1 MSALKNLAKE
11 TVIYG
16 MSHVLP
22 RILHFGVMT
31 IYLTHRFEDQVDYGI
46 YSELYAYATIL
57 LALMVFR
64 MDTAYFRFGSQR
76 EDKGEVF
83 ATVILPVVVI
93 AFLFSG
99 IMVLGAERI
108 AAMLDYP
115 NQAYYVKWFA
125 WILGLDALTSIVY
138 AKFRLESRPL
148 RFLFFRVANVLITV
162 IFVLFFLE
170 IIPAFNADIIPLWM
184 NSLGLRRE
192 LDFVFL
198 SNLIASITVAILM
211 IPEVFKINLKLD
223 TRLLRKAVAYS
234 WPLVLVALAASI
246 NQSSPMILQKYW
258 LSGTVEENQAWVG
271 IYSAGAKL
279 AILLNLFTTAFNYAA
294 EPFFF
299 NNAAKKNDKSIYGD
313 VALAYTIF
321 ASVTV
326 LGTYL
331 FIDVVMQLIGESYQG
346 GIVVVPILLM
356 AFVFLGLYYMVAIW
370 YKLSNNTRIGA
381 LVSGIGVLVTLVSNY
396 FLLPVVGIVGSAWGA
411 LACYSI
417 MVYVCYQ
424 WGKKYYPIAYP
435 WQRIIRVIFVT
446 AIVVFASHQI
456 RDILENT
463 PRFIYLINT
472 IFFIVSIGSLW
483 FMEKSFIFSVF
494 KR

>member
-64 MDTAYFRFGSQR
+64 MDTAYFRFGAQR

-299 NNAAKKNDKSIYGD
+299 NNAAKKDDKSIYGD

-472 IFFIVSIGSLW
+472 ILFIVSIGSLW

>member
-1 MSALKNLAKE
+1 MSSLKNLAKE
-11 TVIYG
+11 TVVYG

-31 IYLTHRFEDQVDYGI
+31 IYLTHRFDDQVDYGI

-64 MDTAYFRFGSQR
+64 MDTAYFRFGSKS
-76 EDKGEVF
+76 EDKGAVF
-83 ATVILPVVVI
+83 GTVLIPVIII
-93 AFLFSG
+93 ALLISG
-99 IMVLGAERI
+99 SMLLGADFI
-108 AAMLDYP
+108 AKILNYP
-115 NQAYYVKWFA
+115 EQAYYVKWFA
-125 WILGLDALTSIVY
+125 WILGLDALTAIVY
-138 AKFRLESRPL
+138 AKFRLENRPY

-162 IFVLFFLE
+162 ILVLFFLE
-170 IIPAFNADIIPLWM
+170 IVPIIDNQLTAKWM
-184 NSLGLRRE
+184 NTLGLKRE

-198 SNLIASITVAILM
+198 SNLFASISVALM
-211 IPEVFKINLKLD
+211 MSPEVIRVKFKIDRSLLKQAL
-223 TRLLRKAVAYS
+223 AYS
-234 WPLVLVALAASI
+234 WPLVLVALAGSV
-246 NQSSPMILQKYW
+246 NQSSPLIFQKYW
-258 LSGTVEENQAWVG
+258 LGGSLEENQAWVG

-321 ASVTV
+321 ASIVV

-331 FIDVVMQLIGESYQG
+331 FIDVVMLLIGESYQE

-356 AFVFLGLYYMVAIW
+356 AFIFLGLYYLVAIW

-381 LVSGIGVLVTLVSNY
+381 IVSGVGVFTTVIVNYIFLPKIGITA
-396 FLLPVVGIVGSAWGA
+396 SAWGA
-411 LACYSI
+411 LACYLI
-417 MVYVCYQ
+417 MVFVCYQ
-424 WGKKYYPIAYP
+424 WGKKYYPLHYP
-435 WQRIIRVIFVT
+435 WRRIFVILFIT
-446 AIVVFASHQI
+446 GTVVLISNQMRDLYSDNSMALYGVNTLLFILSTVIVVFLEKDFI
-456 RDILENT
+456 R
-463 PRFIYLINT
+463 
-472 IFFIVSIGSLW
+472 
-483 FMEKSFIFSVF
+483 SVF

>member
-472 IFFIVSIGSLW
+472 ILFIVSIGSLW